1 MKMKRDCHKAPA
13 LKLLPYPVRENLPIL
28 GSRQGMGGKAKV
40 WTRWFTPD
48 GSRTW
53 YVTEGSARRDPEGR
67 AVDYL
72 LFGLVTGPGRQL
84 DYFWLSD
91 LATACGPRGLPV
103 KRDLHWRPMTLEEI
117 APEMFK
123 TQGEGLED

>member
-1 MKMKRDCHKAPA
+1 MERDCHKAPA
-13 LKLLPYPVRENLPIL
+13 LKLLPYTVRENLPIL
-28 GSRQGMGGKAKV
+28 GAQQSLRGQAKA

-48 GSRTW
+48 GSREW
-53 YVTEGSARRDPEGR
+53 YITEGSARRNDDGR

-72 LFGLVTGPGRQL
+72 LFGLVVGQGTKL

-91 LATACGPRGLPV
+91 FADRGPTDLV
-103 KRDLHWRPMTLEEI
+103 VERDLHWRPKALAEI

-123 TQGEGLED
+123 TPDKTLED